1 MKKLI
6 FDGGMGTCL
15 QAKGL
20 AGDPVEMNLT
30 HGAEIIDI
38 HRQYLAAGADVI
50 TANTFGA
57 YVSKYPNA
65 EKMIEA
71 AIGHART
78 AGAKTVALDMGPTGK
93 MMEPFGDMTPEE
105 AEAEFSASAQA
116 GKKYGAD
123 MILIETFFCLYELE
137 AAVKA
142 VKVTG
147 LPVVATMTF
156 DKKGRTTMGVSLS
169 AMVELLAELGVD
181 ALGMNCGLGPDVYKD
196 LLPDLLKATTLP
208 VLVQPNAGLPESI
221 DGKTVYTT
229 TPADFAKVMAE
240 INAGGC
246 THLGGCCGTT
256 PAHISA
262 MVTACGLK

>member
-15 QAKGL
+15 QALGL
-20 AGDPVEMNLT
+20 TGDPVEMNLT
-30 HGAEIIDI
+30 HGADIIEI

-57 YVSKYPNA
+57 YVSKYPDG

-71 AIGHART
+71 AIQHART

-93 MMEPFGDMTPEE
+93 MMEPFGDMTPAE

-123 MILIETFFCLYELE
+123 MILIETFFCVYELE

-142 VKVTG
+142 AKATG
-147 LPVVATMTF
+147 LPVFATMTF
-156 DKKGRTTMGVSLS
+156 DKKGRTTMGVSLG
-169 AMVELLAELGVD
+169 AMAELLEGLGVD

-196 LLPDLLKATTLP
+196 ILPDLLNATKLP
-208 VLVQPNAGLPESI
+208 VLVQPNAGLPEI
-221 DGKTVYTT
+221 MDGKSVYTT
-229 TPADFAKVMAE
+229 TPADFASVMGE
-240 INAGGC
+240 INGLGC
-246 THLGGCCGTT
+246 THWGGCCGTT
-256 PAHISA
+256 PAHIAA
-262 MVTACGLK
+262 MVQALQ